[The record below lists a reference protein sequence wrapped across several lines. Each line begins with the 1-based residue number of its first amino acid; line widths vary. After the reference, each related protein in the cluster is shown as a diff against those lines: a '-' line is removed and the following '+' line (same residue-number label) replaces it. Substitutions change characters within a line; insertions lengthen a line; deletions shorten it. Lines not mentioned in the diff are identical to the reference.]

1 MNIIAIIGFGRS
13 GMDFLQSLFD
23 KHPQISQFPGEFF
36 FGKFYTEV
44 EKKTCKKEIAELFIK
59 KHLYFFDSRLNLTE
73 RHNSLGNKK
82 NEFFLIKKNLFK
94 KKFIQLTNTINKKEI
109 FINLHIAY
117 SYACGENIKKKKIII
132 INAHQIEQLYC
143 LADFDYQIFFTIRD
157 PVGSLTSTIKHW
169 LKYENG
175 KHVGSWWLY
184 YQINRVFNSI
194 KEAVLLNKKIH
205 IIKLDIL
212 HKKNKFIMRQICKI
226 LKIKFNK
233 SLTQSTYMGKKW
245 WGDKL
250 SVKFLDGVNKNF
262 SEKIDNSLFYPKDIN
277 YLNYYL
283 KSILKKYNYTTKS
296 KLNNFNKFL
305 PLKIEILIWTRL
317 IKLLKVKEIF
327 LIPYYWL
334 KRIVMLKKNQYK
346 NIRLPNEIYN
356 THT

>member
-1 MNIIAIIGFGRS
+1 M
-13 GMDFLQSLFD
+13 
-23 KHPQISQFPGEFF
+23 
-36 FGKFYTEV
+36 
-44 EKKTCKKEIAELFIK
+44 
-59 KHLYFFDSRLNLTE
+59 
-73 RHNSLGNKK
+73 
-82 NEFFLIKKNLFK
+82 
-94 KKFIQLTNTINKKEI
+94 
-109 FINLHIAY
+109 
-117 SYACGENIKKKKIII
+117 
-132 INAHQIEQLYC
+132 
-143 LADFDYQIFFTIRD
+143 
-157 PVGSLTSTIKHW
+157 GSLTSTIKHW

-262 SEKIDNSLFYPKDIN
+262 SEKIENSLFYPKDIN

-296 KLNNFNKFL
+296 QLNNFNKFL

-334 KRIVMLKKNQYK
+334 KRIVMVKKNQYK